1 MTNKT
6 SVIKNLRNDAFIQFS
21 EQHGSRLKLSLLNE
35 RLNTKQEL
43 LSVYLK
49 CNICITFLFKRYF
62 CLETIVTITVWLNHH
77 YISRRKESRIFNSVG
92 K

>member
-6 SVIKNLRNDAFIQFS
+6 SGIKNLRNDAFIQFS

-35 RLNTKQEL
+35 RLNTKQDP
-43 LSVYLK
+43 LSVYLN
-49 CNICITFLFKRYF
+49 CNICIAFLFKRYF

-77 YISRRKESRIFNSVG
+77 F
-92 K
+92 

>member
-21 EQHGSRLKLSLLNE
+21 EQHGSRFRPSLLNKG
-35 RLNTKQEL
+35 LNTKHEP

-49 CNICITFLFKRYF
+49 CNICIAFLFKRNF
-62 CLETIVTITVWLNHH
+62 CLETIVTNTV
-77 YISRRKESRIFNSVG
+77 
-92 K
+92 